1 MENPT
6 TRLIVYS
13 TLMTLGVVLML
24 LGISWLMF
32 LGLALVMLAEFLS
45 SRRRGLRGFLLWAA
59 AAIAILLRDLHN
71 GNAFVQGPK
80 PLLLGIVLG
89 GVWLWAVA
97 SEFQRWRTGGK
108 SRTVRDW

>member
-13 TLMTLGVVLML
+13 TLMTLGIVLML
-24 LGISWLMF
+24 LGIFWLMF

-45 SRRRGLRGFLLWAA
+45 SRNRGLRGFLVCAA
-59 AAIAILLRDLHN
+59 AAIAILLRDMHN
-71 GNAFVQGPK
+71 GTAFVQGPNSF
-80 PLLLGIVLG
+80 LFWIALG

-108 SRTVRDW
+108 SHLTRDR